1 MENQTILDEKDAQT
15 SETTEKK
22 TQSDD
27 NADYKSLYLSE
38 IDNAKKLRKR
48 AQAVEEENKSLKT
61 QFETEAEKRMR
72 KNEEYKELSE
82 SLTAKLDKANYVV
95 EKWNK
100 YETVR
105 RDQLISKVSEE
116 DRERVSKMDLDTIEY
131 VVSKIEDAKASNISH
146 KPGDIRKTLPEGNI
160 YAQTPEK
167 RKEFWNDYVNDK
179 IVR

>member
-61 QFETEAEKRMR
+61 QF
-72 KNEEYKELSE
+72 
-82 SLTAKLDKANYVV
+82 
-95 EKWNK
+95 
-100 YETVR
+100 
-105 RDQLISKVSEE
+105 
-116 DRERVSKMDLDTIEY
+116 
-131 VVSKIEDAKASNISH
+131 
-146 KPGDIRKTLPEGNI
+146 
-160 YAQTPEK
+160 
-167 RKEFWNDYVNDK
+167 
-179 IVR
+179 

>member
-72 KNEEYKELSE
+72 RMKSIKSFLNL
-82 SLTAKLDKANYVV
+82 
-95 EKWNK
+95 
-100 YETVR
+100 
-105 RDQLISKVSEE
+105 
-116 DRERVSKMDLDTIEY
+116 
-131 VVSKIEDAKASNISH
+131 
-146 KPGDIRKTLPEGNI
+146 
-160 YAQTPEK
+160 
-167 RKEFWNDYVNDK
+167 
-179 IVR
+179 